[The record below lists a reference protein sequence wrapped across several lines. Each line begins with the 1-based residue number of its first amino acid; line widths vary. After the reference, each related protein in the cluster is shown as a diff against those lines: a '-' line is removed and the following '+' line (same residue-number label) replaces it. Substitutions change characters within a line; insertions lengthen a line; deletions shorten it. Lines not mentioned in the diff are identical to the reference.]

1 MRFFTAKATSF
12 SVLCAVKVPAIP
24 RNHCKIEQKVELL
37 RGHDRGGGLLTL
49 ACSGLRRS
57 LKNMRAL
64 RANASKAFPHRFV
77 KAGGEMVALEVRDD
91 IEAGRAGEAIS
102 VGV

>member
-1 MRFFTAKATSF
+1 
-12 SVLCAVKVPAIP
+12 
-24 RNHCKIEQKVELL
+24 
-37 RGHDRGGGLLTL
+37 
-49 ACSGLRRS
+49 
-57 LKNMRAL
+57 MRAL